1 MKGKGISMI
10 LVFLSYFAV
19 IVISIILLLTILVV
33 SSKIEIKI
41 SKLDIDNTRNRSTKD
56 DRPKNNS
63 KMVVQIS
70 LKIFN
75 VHWIKIKLNKQ
86 KLASQYIKEKIK
98 VEEKNIEVKNIIKD
112 IKENVL
118 KNRKE
123 RTKIIKQIKKTE
135 VLLEKLDLGVKVGTE
150 DVVLT
155 SYLVGIISIIIANI
169 LPHLVQ
175 AKKQK
180 SEQLRNN
187 YKYEVMPV
195 YRNKTLYK
203 INLDCIISAKLV
215 HIIYVIYLI
224 KRSVDKNERTS
235 NRESYEYSY
244 E

>member
-1 MKGKGISMI
+1 MV

-19 IVISIILLLTILVV
+19 IIISIIFLLTILII
-33 SSKIEIKI
+33 SSKIEIEI
-41 SKLDIDNTRNRSTKD
+41 NKLDIDNTRKMSTKD
-56 DRPKNNS
+56 DRQKNNS

-98 VEEKNIEVKNIIKD
+98 VEEKNIEVKKIVKD

-118 KNRKE
+118 KNRNE
-123 RTKIIKQIKKTE
+123 RTKIIKQIKKTQ

-155 SYLVGIISIIIANI
+155 SYLVGVISIIIANI

-175 AKKQK
+175 AKKQT
-180 SEQLRNN
+180 SEQLRSK
-187 YKYEVMPV
+187 YKYEVMPI
-195 YRNKTLYK
+195 YKNKTLYK